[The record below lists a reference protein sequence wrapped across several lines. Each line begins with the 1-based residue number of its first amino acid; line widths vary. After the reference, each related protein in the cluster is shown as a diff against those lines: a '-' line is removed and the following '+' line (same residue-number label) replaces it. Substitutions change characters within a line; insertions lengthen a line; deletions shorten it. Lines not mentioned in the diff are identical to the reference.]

1 MLVLWLL
8 LVSEAATGA
17 SHWPTELQLPL
28 RAWLLSILLTAL
40 VVTHPCCHAKIP
52 AVRTDGIG
60 QLLRILEH
68 VYGVVA
74 LCFSSSGVL
83 SRALIMV

>member
-1 MLVLWLL
+1 VLVQWLL
-8 LVSEAATGA
+8 LVSEEATGA
-17 SHWPTELQLPL
+17 SHWPAELQLPL
-28 RAWLLSILLTAL
+28 RALLLSILLTAL
-40 VVTHPCCHAKIP
+40 VVTHPCHAQIP
-52 AVRTDGIG
+52 AMRTDGIG